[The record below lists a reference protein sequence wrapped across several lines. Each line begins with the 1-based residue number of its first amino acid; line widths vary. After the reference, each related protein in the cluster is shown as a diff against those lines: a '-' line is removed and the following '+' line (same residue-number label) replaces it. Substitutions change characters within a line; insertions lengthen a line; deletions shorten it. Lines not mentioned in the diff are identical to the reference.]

1 MRRFIVFAPAAD
13 VPKALVPLGEAVDIV
28 TVSSLAEVE
37 ADGHPS
43 VLILTAELV
52 QDADLGSLP
61 AHVTV
66 LAKGPEARA
75 AADGID
81 RLFLDMDD
89 LTSQEAQLAAIRSAG
104 RASAAELARAQT
116 SAELEALRGD
126 LQGLNQIGMAL
137 MSERDPDVVLE
148 LMLTEARRLTTSD
161 GGSLYLVEEDEDGT
175 QKLHFLR
182 SQSDSLPDL
191 EAPDFSLPFDDRSL
205 AGYVALRGEPLS
217 IEDAYPRKASRA
229 LAPTWS
235 ERIRRLSP
243 GPRGRVRAFA
253 EPGGHLPGGHSRVQR
268 AQGAARS
275 QCRDSQGHRGHNL
288 Q

>member
-13 VPKALVPLGEAVDIV
+13 VPKALGPLGEAVDIV
-28 TVSSLAEVE
+28 TVLSLAEVE

-104 RASAAELARAQT
+104 PFWEPPIGATLSVGPWRRKTERSNWWT
-116 SAELEALRGD
+116 D
-126 LQGLNQIGMAL
+126 LT
-137 MSERDPDVVLE
+137 R
-148 LMLTEARRLTTSD
+148 
-161 GGSLYLVEEDEDGT
+161 
-175 QKLHFLR
+175 
-182 SQSDSLPDL
+182 
-191 EAPDFSLPFDDRSL
+191 
-205 AGYVALRGEPLS
+205 
-217 IEDAYPRKASRA
+217 
-229 LAPTWS
+229 
-235 ERIRRLSP
+235 
-243 GPRGRVRAFA
+243 
-253 EPGGHLPGGHSRVQR
+253 
-268 AQGAARS
+268 
-275 QCRDSQGHRGHNL
+275 
-288 Q
+288 